1 MRIHARKHR
10 TLGSYSIFDACGSDY
25 APPEGQPARFVLE
38 TPTVARWGAT
48 PDGTDGADETETEL
62 LQLLA
67 TVIKARDPKET
78 HRVWRRIKR
87 GEGKPALGLKDL
99 EITTDLVHFL
109 LFRTQ
114 APDLFCV
121 LVHQQRKSRNW
132 KAAFLG
138 RSRKVHRECEL
149 VPLVAALMEAVHYV
163 KRVAD
168 PTSPTAFEE
177 DLEAHTAAREGWEG
191 HGFAKAD
198 AWWQSEVGGLPGHG
212 HDTWWHAA
220 LSLLLTAVPSK
231 PGVISR
237 YQEGKLI
244 SLTTSL
250 LERAMLCSELSTV
263 VFEQLMARCQFR
275 KAELA
280 SALDIALRAGNLRG
294 STTAR
299 ITSMLY
305 MQLWKMRPRDRNLW
319 EGKVNTDVQTFK
331 RAWQDVV
338 MIATGY
344 DVVHLHT
351 TAAGKI
357 TIPCTH
363 DKEDARDP
371 SFFVD
376 ILDGFISASTS
387 ATGAQYSDDGALLSI
402 IACHCM
408 HVLLHYGASKT
419 HLVEQLL
426 QLANLEDFWSDYLKI
441 PTFLSSIL
449 TDHENCWEYI
459 APILL
464 QKPDEERNALVYIAM
479 DRLMTN
485 SVRHGVQTLLAATV
499 TLPAKLKT
507 KAELANF
514 IIHLCAPVKHPT
526 PAHLRES
533 FEDLKLYLEKG
544 GVWDDGVL
552 QHGLEIAS
560 EIGSGIAV
568 EVFVSPPYNVR
579 QRADDLFASHVV
591 AALLAPGEKFAG
603 AIGEAFAKR
612 QRVEAANR

>member
-10 TLGSYSIFDACGSDY
+10 ALGSYSIFDACGSDY

-149 VPLVAALMEAVHYV
+149 VPLVAALLEAVHYV

-198 AWWQSEVGGLPGHG
+198 AWWQSEVGSLPGHG

-250 LERAMLCSELSTV
+250 LERAMLCSELSTA

-280 SALDIALRAGNLRG
+280 SALDMAIRPGNLRG
-294 STTAR
+294 STTVR

-305 MQLWKMRPRDRNLW
+305 MQLWKMRPRDRSLW

-351 TAAGKI
+351 TTVKKI

-387 ATGAQYSDDGALLSI
+387 ATGAQHSDDGALLSV

-408 HVLLHYGASKT
+408 HVLMHYGASKT

-449 TDHENCWEYI
+449 TDHIECWCYI
-459 APILL
+459 EPILL
-464 QKPDEERNALVYIAM
+464 QKSDEERDALVYIAM

-485 SVRHGVQTLLAATV
+485 SVRHGVQTLLATITA
-499 TLPAKLKT
+499 LPAKLKT

-514 IIHLCAPVKHPT
+514 IIHLCAPVKHPN
-526 PAHLRES
+526 PAHLREIW
-533 FEDLKLYLEKG
+533 EDLKFYLFKG
-544 GVWDDGVL
+544 GDWDAAVL

-560 EIGSGIAV
+560 QTGSGVAV

-591 AALLAPGEKFAG
+591 AALLAPGERAVLVT
-603 AIGEAFAKR
+603 GEEFAKR
-612 QRVEAANR
+612 QRVEVANR